1 MNKLK
6 HHKFSI
12 LLIFSILCLNKLGFQ
27 LTGGEEEYLAFS
39 KQYMNPAWIQDS
51 FSMTEYAGTRI
62 VFQLIFGSILYF
74 FDFEFVVFFGRII
87 NFLLI
92 SVPLA
97 FIFNHLK
104 FKWIHTLIIIQLFV
118 MSSQNFFGGEWMIGG
133 LEPKSFAY
141 IYPSPVAPKVGY
153 PKPPVAKI
161 IFFDS

>member
-1 MNKLK
+1 M
-6 HHKFSI
+6 
-12 LLIFSILCLNKLGFQ
+12 
-27 LTGGEEEYLAFS
+27 
-39 KQYMNPAWIQDS
+39 
-51 FSMTEYAGTRI
+51 
-62 VFQLIFGSILYF
+62 
-74 FDFEFVVFFGRII
+74 FFGRII

-141 IYPSPVAPKVGY
+141 IFIFYGFYYFLQQNYKKVSINQIM
-153 PKPPVAKI
+153 KKLKT
-161 IFFDS
+161 